1 MKKVLLLMSA
11 VLAFVFSSCS
21 DESDLPLVEIDTA
34 CSGAVMVDGT
44 LYVVQD
50 STFEITAITAEP
62 IREGKKAAVTSV
74 VYSLDGWII
83 GSTDVAPFGV
93 TFEPGTFSVGK
104 HLLGMQMVIA
114 EEGCSPAVGYYAND
128 LVVVSSVD
136 EIPAATTP
144 SGRGAS
150 FKVHPS
156 IQEQ

>member
-11 VLAFVFSSCS
+11 LLALTFSSCS
-21 DESDLPLVEIDTA
+21 DESDLPLVDIDTT

-50 STFEITAITAEP
+50 SLFEINSVVAEP
-62 IREGKKAAVTSV
+62 LREGKKAVVTSV

-104 HLLGMQMVIA
+104 HLLGLQMMIA
-114 EEGCSPAVGYYAND
+114 EEGCTPAVGYYAKD
-128 LVVVSSVD
+128 LVVVSSTE
-136 EIPAATTP
+136 EIPVSKAREA
-144 SGRGAS
+144 SGT

-156 IQEQ
+156 IQAQ

>member
-1 MKKVLLLMSA
+1 MKKILFFMSA
-11 VLAFVFSSCS
+11 LLVFAFSSCS
-21 DESDLPLVEIDTA
+21 DDSDLPLVDIDTT

-50 STFEITAITAEP
+50 STFEITSVIAQP
-62 IREGKKAAVTSV
+62 IREGKKAMVTSV

-104 HLLGMQMVIA
+104 HLLGMQMMIA
-114 EEGCSPAVGYYAND
+114 EEGCTPAVGYYARD
-128 LVVVSSVD
+128 LVVVSSAD

-144 SGRGAS
+144 AS
-150 FKVHPS
+150 REAFKIHPT
-156 IQEQ
+156 IQAQ